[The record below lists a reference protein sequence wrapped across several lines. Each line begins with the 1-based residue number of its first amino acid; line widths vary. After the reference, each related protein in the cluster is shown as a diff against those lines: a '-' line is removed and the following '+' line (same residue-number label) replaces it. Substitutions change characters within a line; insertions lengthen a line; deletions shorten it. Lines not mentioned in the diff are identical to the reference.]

1 MIEAGQWKPV
11 GVPAMEPAADMAVR
25 ARGSALVVA
34 GPGTGK
40 TELLGQRAAF
50 LLQTGG
56 RVHPRR
62 ILAISFKRDAASN
75 LRDRVERRCGRTLA
89 GALDSM
95 TFDAF
100 AKQILDRFSA
110 ALPPHLALGG
120 TYGIA
125 PFTTRASFNELQRF
139 AVEGLGRPGHAA
151 HWAKTLLGKEP
162 TTQGIYGVGQD
173 EFTQSVQALC
183 LHPISIGSYAAFLQ
197 LVQLRA
203 NLTGGDPMLAF
214 PMIGRMAQ
222 AIVNANP
229 RIRAAIRATYGH
241 VFLDE
246 FQDTTSTQYGLIAS
260 IFAGGSASLTAV
272 GDDKQR
278 IMGWAGARKDVFE
291 AFQAD
296 FLSDGTASGR
306 VSLTRNYRSNE
317 RIVAILN
324 TLKANLAP
332 HEPDF
337 VAARP
342 TPDLPPDRICSIL
355 VAGDPD
361 KEAQAVANSVA
372 QAIASGADPRSI
384 GLLVRQKAADW
395 EQRVRPKFEALGLA
409 LRNED
414 RDVGGASIQDLMTEL
429 YSRIV
434 VDVLDLLMH
443 RHGGVRWTIA
453 MDHLATVGNLSFEEG
468 EAMSVELAER
478 LDGFHRGHRLVPGAA
493 PSPEDVRRA
502 VADVEAFLEPER
514 LRGVAPQY
522 GTSDFFDR
530 IRKAT
535 LNFLV
540 ECAASGGSWAKA
552 IDAFRGE
559 GQTPLMTITKSKGL
573 EYDTVFLLGLNDT
586 EWWSFDRDPSE
597 GHSIFFVAASRA
609 RESLTLTRCG
619 TDRSAKI
626 KDIFALL
633 DKAGVRQVKT
643 V

>member
-34 GPGTGK
+34 GSGTGK

-162 TTQGIYGVGQD
+162 TAQGIYGVGQD

-214 PMIGRMAQ
+214 PMIGRM
-222 AIVNANP
+222 N
-229 RIRAAIRATYGH
+229 
-241 VFLDE
+241 
-246 FQDTTSTQYGLIAS
+246 
-260 IFAGGSASLTAV
+260 
-272 GDDKQR
+272 
-278 IMGWAGARKDVFE
+278 
-291 AFQAD
+291 
-296 FLSDGTASGR
+296 
-306 VSLTRNYRSNE
+306 
-317 RIVAILN
+317 
-324 TLKANLAP
+324 
-332 HEPDF
+332 
-337 VAARP
+337 
-342 TPDLPPDRICSIL
+342 
-355 VAGDPD
+355 
-361 KEAQAVANSVA
+361 
-372 QAIASGADPRSI
+372 
-384 GLLVRQKAADW
+384 
-395 EQRVRPKFEALGLA
+395 
-409 LRNED
+409 
-414 RDVGGASIQDLMTEL
+414 
-429 YSRIV
+429 
-434 VDVLDLLMH
+434 
-443 RHGGVRWTIA
+443 
-453 MDHLATVGNLSFEEG
+453 
-468 EAMSVELAER
+468 
-478 LDGFHRGHRLVPGAA
+478 
-493 PSPEDVRRA
+493 
-502 VADVEAFLEPER
+502 
-514 LRGVAPQY
+514 
-522 GTSDFFDR
+522 
-530 IRKAT
+530 
-535 LNFLV
+535 
-540 ECAASGGSWAKA
+540 
-552 IDAFRGE
+552 DA
-559 GQTPLMTITKSKGL
+559 
-573 EYDTVFLLGLNDT
+573 

-633 DKAGVRQVKT
+633 DKAGVRQVRT